1 MNLRVEVERYHKP
14 LSVCIFGGGTLVLLI
29 TSVLSYASG
38 NVGLAIGLG
47 VAFVV
52 VAVPVALYFLDM
64 FVWEPRRAAAVS
76 QERMQEFNTTQEHRR
91 DRMRQRAK
99 GLPG

>member
-14 LSVCIFGGGTLVLLI
+14 LSVCIFGGGTLALLVM
-29 TSVLSYASG
+29 SALSYMNG

-47 VAFVV
+47 VVFVL
-52 VAVPVALYFLDM
+52 VAVPVTWYFLDM
-64 FVWEPRRAAAVS
+64 FIWEPRRAAAVA

-91 DRMRQRAK
+91 DRVRQRAK
-99 GLPG
+99 GLRG